1 MPHASGSCAV
11 DSDDQQLR
19 YSCKRPFLD
28 MAHVGSDCPSASS
41 SGASRIPRVAHCV
54 SGLLRSFTLPMV
66 HRSLLHN
73 FIEPFGGHASI
84 FLVLK
89 TFDTAHK
96 HQQLF
101 PHDANA
107 DRVAGWN
114 DATRS
119 TLREA
124 LDYVRPQQVRLI
136 HEEPIQ
142 INTECRINANLSA
155 NTSGGIFGTA
165 AGHQRTVGQ
174 LSASVA
180 CLNEIAAYEQAH
192 GVSFDLVTRSRPD
205 IAYLSP
211 MQPHCAFNSTW
222 ADTVHSTTPGRGG
235 IVYKTKD
242 LLFVMGRATADH
254 FLVAPMTEYRACLG
268 HARWT
273 SYNELVSAHASTAI
287 PAGGFPIGLV
297 RDNYCPSTIHGYCR
311 SVDGHLIQCGGERRC
326 DALLRAGVRVNADGV
341 LAPHGSN
348 LNGTSHARAARG
360 NGV

>member
-1 MPHASGSCAV
+1 MGFDRSRREACPNHLGNVYYFPGLIHFYCRHVLRLPVKHERRDAGREMPHVSGSCAV
-11 DSDDQQLR
+11 DPDDQQLR

-41 SGASRIPRVAHCV
+41 SGASRTPRVAHCV

-66 HRSLLHN
+66 HRSLLQN

-119 TLREA
+119 ALREA

-142 INTECRINANLSA
+142 INTECRINANLS
-155 NTSGGIFGTA
+155 I
-165 AGHQRTVGQ
+165 
-174 LSASVA
+174 
-180 CLNEIAAYEQAH
+180 E
-192 GVSFDLVTRSRPD
+192 
-205 IAYLSP
+205 
-211 MQPHCAFNSTW
+211 
-222 ADTVHSTTPGRGG
+222 
-235 IVYKTKD
+235 
-242 LLFVMGRATADH
+242 
-254 FLVAPMTEYRACLG
+254 
-268 HARWT
+268 
-273 SYNELVSAHASTAI
+273 
-287 PAGGFPIGLV
+287 
-297 RDNYCPSTIHGYCR
+297 
-311 SVDGHLIQCGGERRC
+311 
-326 DALLRAGVRVNADGV
+326 
-341 LAPHGSN
+341 
-348 LNGTSHARAARG
+348 
-360 NGV
+360 